1 MSVQRTRLT
10 LILYEYIFLFQPAEL
25 KIFQADDDDEA
36 LPDTELKFVN
46 SFLFFFFFASKRIP
60 SAQL

>member
-25 KIFQADDDDEA
+25 KIFQASDDDDEA
-36 LPDTELKFVN
+36 LPRSKICYQF
-46 SFLFFFFFASKRIP
+46 SFFFFFFFFCE
-60 SAQL
+60 